1 MPVSYV
7 IDKENRL
14 VISTATGV
22 VTSDEIYA
30 FRRQILQDPDFDPSF
45 SQLGDLS
52 SLDTIDL
59 DADEVKV
66 LAERSVFSLASRRAL
81 VGTNLEVY
89 GLGRMFEIVRG
100 LRGDQQI
107 RVFRTRDEALDW
119 LLGKQQAA

>member
-22 VTSDEIYA
+22 VTSDEIYT
-30 FRRQILQDPDFDPSF
+30 FRGQILQDPDFDPSF
-45 SQLGDLS
+45 SQLGDFS
-52 SLDTIDL
+52 SLETLDL
-59 DADEVKV
+59 DADEIKV
-66 LAERSVFSLASRRAL
+66 LAERSVFSLTSRRAF
-81 VGTNLEVY
+81 VGTSLVVY
-89 GLGRMFEIVRG
+89 GLVRMFEIVRG

>member
-22 VTSDEIYA
+22 VTSEEIQG
-30 FRRQILQDPDFDPSF
+30 FRRQILQDPDFDPTF

-52 SLDTIDL
+52 LATLDL

-66 LAERSVFSLASRRAL
+66 LAEGSVFSLTSRRAL
-81 VGTNLEVY
+81 VGTSLEVY
-89 GLGRMFEIVRG
+89 GLARMFEIVRG
-100 LRGDQQI
+100 LRGDQAI
-107 RVFRTRDEALDW
+107 RVFRTRDDALAW
-119 LLGKQQAA
+119 LLGRKQAA